1 MASTPRNVAQTKV
14 VELDQGLFLFRYVAS
29 AARMAPTVMV
39 ACEHGFERAVML
51 ISPPGYATGALVRP
65 GDALVV
71 QVRQSARLSVR
82 VRPSV
87 PNGSSEADVSIE
99 RLGQSAEKDEDISRA
114 EFSDEFARMERTRW
128 KYSLTLLG

>member
-1 MASTPRNVAQTKV
+1 MASTPVGQTKV

-71 QVRQSARLSVR
+71 QVRQNARLSVR
-82 VRPSV
+82 FDHRYPTA
-87 PNGSSEADVSIE
+87 P
-99 RLGQSAEKDEDISRA
+99 RKP
-114 EFSDEFARMERTRW
+114 
-128 KYSLTLLG
+128 TLA